1 MMFSSVP
8 SKVLL
13 PRKFWEEAQSNEH
26 FKELVIKYIRKSYP
40 DYSIKAIKDGFAIC
54 ERKIKE

>member
-1 MMFSSVP
+1 MFNHVP
-8 SKVLL
+8 HKVLL
-13 PRKFWEEAQSNEH
+13 PKWIWEEAQSNEH

-54 ERKIKE
+54 VRK